1 VQSERRFRR
10 LALAGIVVVLV
21 VLAIWAVSR
30 PLSRFVSDRVVMALK
45 DRFGSD
51 LEVRD
56 LHVKLFPR
64 IRVTGE
70 GLVFRVKGQSDK
82 LPLIAIGKLSASA
95 SIVGLLHEHLGSV
108 RLDGLRI
115 HVPPRQQHRRSE
127 AKPAAGK
134 KAGFVID
141 EIDADGTIL
150 TIMPKDAGKEPLV
163 FDIGRLRLRGAG
175 PNDSMSFRTT
185 LINAKP
191 PGEIQSDG
199 NFGPWDR
206 EDPGATPVSGTYTFE
221 HADLS
226 VFKGIAGK
234 LSSKGGYHGVLDR
247 IEVEGSTD
255 TPDFVVK
262 ASGNPVHLITE
273 FKAIVDGMNG
283 NTLLQ
288 PVNAHF
294 GHSFVAATG
303 GVEGR
308 PGVKGKTVSLGVTV
322 KDGRLEDMLL
332 LGVHAKRP
340 PMTGTISF
348 HTKLVIPPGG
358 AQIAKKLKLEG
369 GFQAV
374 DARFSQLNIQE
385 KVDMLSHRGRGDPH
399 DSRSGAVLSDFQ
411 GRFDLNRGIIAF
423 ESLSFR
429 VPGVTVSLHGNYGLL
444 DQSLDFHGT
453 ARLEAKLSQ
462 TTTGFKSFLLKAINR
477 FFEKKNAG
485 AVIPIKIQGTRDKP
499 SFGLDTHK
507 KK

>member
-1 VQSERRFRR
+1 MQSERRLRR
-10 LALAGIVVVLV
+10 LVLAGVVAGLAALAV
-21 VLAIWAVSR
+21 WAASR
-30 PLSRFVSDRVVMALK
+30 PLSQFASDRIVTALK
-45 DRFGSD
+45 DRFGGD

-56 LHVKLFPR
+56 LHVELFPR
-64 IRVTGE
+64 IRVTGA
-70 GLVFRVKGQSDK
+70 GLVFRVKGQIDK
-82 LPLIAIGKLSASA
+82 PPLIAIGKLSASA
-95 SIVGLLHEHLGSV
+95 SIAGLLRKHVDSV

-115 HVPPRQQHRRSE
+115 HVPPRRQHGRSE
-127 AKPAAGK
+127 AKPGAGK
-134 KAGFVID
+134 KAGFVVD

-175 PNDSMSFRTT
+175 PNDSMSFRAT

-191 PGEIQSDG
+191 PGEIQSNG
-199 NFGPWDR
+199 NFGPWDK

-234 LSSKGGYHGVLDR
+234 LSSKGGYRGVLDR
-247 IEVEGSTD
+247 IEVEGGTD
-255 TPDFVVK
+255 TPDFIVK

-273 FKAIVDGMNG
+273 FKAIVDGTDG

-288 PVNAHF
+288 AVNAHF
-294 GHSFVAATG
+294 GRSFVAAMG
-303 GVEGR
+303 GVEGM
-308 PGVKGKTVSLGVTV
+308 PGVKGKTVSLDVTV

-332 LGVHAKRP
+332 LGVHAKQP

-348 HTKLVIPPGG
+348 HTKLVIPPGDVE
-358 AQIAKKLKLEG
+358 IAKKLKLEG

-385 KVDMLSHRGRGDPH
+385 KVDTLSHRGRGDPRN
-399 DSRSGAVLSDFQ
+399 SRSGAVLSDFQ
-411 GRFDLNRGIIAF
+411 GRFALDRGIIAF
-423 ESLSFR
+423 RSLSFR
-429 VPGVTVSLHGNYGLL
+429 VPGVAVSLEGNYGLL

-462 TTTGFKSFLLKAINR
+462 TTTGFKSFLLKAIDR
-477 FFEKKNAG
+477 FFERRNAG
-485 AVIPIKIQGTRDKP
+485 AAIPFKIQGTRDQP
-499 SFGLDTHK
+499 SFGLDLHK
-507 KK
+507 K